1 MDKEPGISDL
11 LSDLN
16 GDAVVWR
23 GAFIHHQQLG
33 SYTWKEVNV
42 SRILF
47 LSGLDQKYIFLKS
60 RILSIFVGMSKMH
73 QHGSKNDEIHPS
85 EDSLSS
91 EPLPVSLFSFMEDRM
106 CGIVGWREK
115 SRPGLDSVNHKCL

>member
-47 LSGLDQKYIFLKS
+47 LSGFDQKYIFFKKSHIIYFCRDVKNASAWLKKWWDTS
-60 RILSIFVGMSKMH
+60 FWGLTELRATPSFSVLL
-73 QHGSKNDEIHPS
+73 HGRQNVWYSWLTGE
-85 EDSLSS
+85 E
-91 EPLPVSLFSFMEDRM
+91 
-106 CGIVGWREK
+106 
-115 SRPGLDSVNHKCL
+115 